1 MSRGEHLYSFLHGI
15 ESHLCM
21 VGTTTSLSE
30 FTPTFVDCENFKVEA
45 LANQLV
51 NITAYQKFPKN
62 TMEVDNAVENAALPL
77 HRSLSNAVH
86 FYHTEGL

>member
-1 MSRGEHLYSFLHGI
+1 
-15 ESHLCM
+15 M

>member
-1 MSRGEHLYSFLHGI
+1 
-15 ESHLCM
+15 M
-21 VGTTTSLSE
+21 VGTMTSLSE

-62 TMEVDNAVENAALPL
+62 TMEVDNAVENEFGTVVFLITVFPSKSAEFCFTKQA
-77 HRSLSNAVH
+77 SK
-86 FYHTEGL
+86 